1 MLHITNI
8 YIYSYILQQCT
19 VTRALAYFI
28 THLAHSKWMELFIG
42 MLKAQRN
49 NITHRSST
57 RFTFVVEREYLISHR
72 TLRQRF
78 YFCAAMTVMLIHYSF
93 ICVFHWKT
101 IISLCYFGF
110 YCLYLWQ
117 RMVWFHVSVCLCSFT
132 DHYFYIQFVS
142 PSQKLWSIRFVHTV
156 RARVI
161 SP

>member
-101 IISLCYFGF
+101 IISLCY
-110 YCLYLWQ
+110 LQ

-132 DHYFYIQFVS
+132 DHYFYIQFVA

-156 RARVI
+156 RVRVI